1 MKQKFLIIE
10 YDRDVN
16 EWLDSGW
23 EVVSVTSENVS
34 ISDGNSGRMRGRFA
48 VVIQY
53 NPNNTNNTKSDD

>member
-10 YDRDVN
+10 EEKEVN
-16 EWLDSGW
+16 KWLNSGW

-34 ISDGNSGRMRGRFA
+34 ISDRNSGRMRGRFA

-53 NPNNTNNTKSDD
+53 NSNNEKTKNND